1 MITVQFPAPQFRL
14 KKRGEKQYIFDG
26 IRKRWLLL
34 TEEEWVRQNIV
45 AYFITSLSYPKEVI
59 ALEKEIVV
67 NGLKKRFDILIYNAD
82 HQPWMLVEC
91 KAPVVPLNDE
101 VLQQVLRYH
110 ISLPVRFIVLTNG
123 KSTVA
128 WKKTDG
134 TLKMLS
140 SLPIWTSLNE

>member
-14 KKRGEKQYIFDG
+14 KKRGAKQYIFDG

-34 TEEEWVRQNIV
+34 TEEEWVRQNMV

-59 ALEKEIVV
+59 ALEKEITV

-91 KAPVVPLNDE
+91 KAPQVVLNE
-101 VLQQVLRYH
+101 KVLQQALHYNMTV
-110 ISLPVRFIVLTNG
+110 PVEYLVITNG
-123 KSTVA
+123 EETVG
-128 WKKTDG
+128 WKKENG
-134 TLKMLS
+134 GLS
-140 SLPIWTSLNE
+140 LQKKLPAW